1 METQPKQSFMQDFK
15 LLLKNQMRVKRN
27 QLRHQSLGAL
37 IGMAAIILAMA
48 AGIVFLGSYAYGA
61 LTTMPPEIA
70 RGFLSLLFMSGLVVE
85 IFFGI
90 TAAFA
95 ALYMADD
102 LELLFMAPVNLR
114 AVFAV
119 KSLSV
124 IGSNLIVA
132 VIFAFLPGIFYGLLF
147 KAGAPFFLLVMLVG
161 LGLLIIGTA
170 LSELINLLVMRIV
183 PPHRS
188 REAVGAIG
196 ALTGILIALVCQIPN
211 LLISGGEQINIA
223 AWLAGQEEMIR
234 VMDFFPW
241 GWGSLALVSG
251 LSGDFFTGFGW
262 GILIIVLGVVLFAI
276 AFSLLERGFHRGFI
290 SLSQGGG
297 GKRQKKK
304 HPVADN
310 ELKQGPM
317 DYHSF
322 LSEEKTDVTASAW
335 RGVWAVAKKDLLSL
349 KRDTR
354 EWFGYLAPLIIMI
367 FFIGQY
373 LFRQTESTQA
383 SLIMVLIIYSLM
395 FSGNM
400 ALQSFGR
407 EGESDWLLNSV
418 PLAGWPVVWG
428 KLISSV
434 LPTMVLMEALLLGTA
449 LAIGLSAPLTLAMA
463 VGALFL
469 SLGASAIG
477 LFYSINNCQYNPDS
491 AQKRISPGAS
501 MIMYL
506 VNMFFMFFLAFG
518 LLYLF
523 PPEELVAVLPEFTLE
538 TINEDGFLGW
548 IISLLYIISRPLLWS
563 APQRILLGI
572 LVTGG
577 VWSLVFFRFIAAT
590 VRQSR
595 KGFQVRIV
603 TGGKK
608 KL

>member
-15 LLLKNQMRVKRN
+15 LLLKNQMRVKWN

-37 IGMAAIILAMA
+37 IGMVAIILAMA

-61 LTTMPPEIA
+61 LTTMPPEIG
-70 RGFLSLLFMSGLVVE
+70 RGFLSLLFMSGLVGE

-102 LELLFMAPVNLR
+102 LELLFMAPVSLR

-147 KAGAPFFLLVMLVG
+147 QAGALFFLLVMLVG
-161 LGLLIIGTA
+161 LGLWIIGTG

-188 REAVGAIG
+188 REAIGAIG
-196 ALTGILIALVCQIPN
+196 AFTGILIALVFQIPN
-211 LLISGGEQINIA
+211 LLISGGEQVNIA
-223 AWLAGQEEMIR
+223 AWLAGQEEMLR

-251 LSGDFFTGFGW
+251 ISGDFLTGFGW
-262 GILIIVLGVVLFAI
+262 SFLILFLGIILFLI
-276 AFSLLERGFHRGFI
+276 AFSLLERGFRRGFI

-297 GKRQKKK
+297 GKRQKK
-304 HPVADN
+304 HSAGDN
-310 ELKQGPM
+310 KLKQGQV
-317 DYHSF
+317 DYRS
-322 LSEEKTDVTASAW
+322 LLLAEKAANTASSW

-538 TINEDGFLGW
+538 TFNEDGFLGW
-548 IISLLYIISRPLLWS
+548 IISVLYIISRPLLWS

-577 VWSLVFFRFIAAT
+577 VWSLVFFGFIAAT